1 MTTDTNLD
9 GNALGGLLY
18 EVFGREMTDQ
28 SGCCNGCGTVSV
40 LGSVM
45 LFRGAG
51 DVVRCPS
58 CGAVL
63 IVIVS
68 TPAGLRVSFE
78 SIRWLAIEDPAL
90 ARV

>member
-68 TPAGLRVSFE
+68 TPAGFRVSFE